1 MEDNLSCLGV
11 YFVFV
16 LFLILRCSLFLLV
29 AGWSRQP
36 TAPSWDKRLSTS
48 VSKIPWKKICERKR
62 FESSFQ
68 NILEWNDSAVKE
80 AAQNA
85 KARFCAKISGL
96 PCDASLPDPDLY
108 IEDVDWNAY
117 VDPRL
122 LSALNGERTV
132 SEHGDDDC
140 NHEILDSALWNQL
153 IIPSGWGD
161 IDDNAV
167 MKANN
172 TMGPGCGN
180 YNRTAD
186 SSKGWAHSDEENKNP
201 NVCFLSSGDRN
212 WRTTGADCYQKKE
225 RGAPYA
231 PRYNNG
237 STSKFQGD
245 YCQAKGGQRKWQ
257 RRREGYFCS

>member
-1 MEDNLSCLGV
+1 M
-11 YFVFV
+11 
-16 LFLILRCSLFLLV
+16 
-29 AGWSRQP
+29 
-36 TAPSWDKRLSTS
+36 
-48 VSKIPWKKICERKR
+48 
-62 FESSFQ
+62 
-68 NILEWNDSAVKE
+68 
-80 AAQNA
+80 
-85 KARFCAKISGL
+85 
-96 PCDASLPDPDLY
+96 
-108 IEDVDWNAY
+108 
-117 VDPRL
+117 
-122 LSALNGERTV
+122 NGERTV
-132 SEHGDDDC
+132 SDHGDDDC
-140 NHEILDSALWNQL
+140 NHEILDSALRNQP

-186 SSKGWAHSDEENKNP
+186 SSKGWAHSDEENKYP

-225 RGAPYA
+225 KGAPYA

-245 YCQAKGGQRKWQ
+245 YCQAKGGQMKWQ